1 MNIQEQIIEQ
11 ILTTRNYTMY
21 NGWSNAR
28 SSYGYHSFNL
38 PGVDIQGQRTP
49 SKRIEEFQKHIS
61 FDNKVVVDIGCNVGG
76 MLFHIPNLKKGY
88 GFDYDN
94 KCIVAANNIANIL
107 DRKELAFSTIDL
119 DKVPH
124 DNLKNYINEKIDIVF
139 FLSVGKWILTHK
151 DLYKF
156 FVKQGADIILEL
168 NNNRKDKA
176 QLEVFKE
183 LGLEPKL
190 IIEGSPDDNTE
201 DNKSYRTT
209 YFIKNVYSFKT

>member
-1 MNIQEQIIEQ
+1 MSKEIQIKDQ
-11 ILTTRNYTMY
+11 LKRTMGYQLY
-21 NGWSNAR
+21 NGWENSR
-28 SSYGYHSFNL
+28 TTYGYHSFNL
-38 PGVDIQGQRTP
+38 EGIDIQGQRTP
-49 SKRIEEFQKHIS
+49 KLRLNEFKKHVS
-61 FDNKVVVDIGCNVGG
+61 FKDKIVVDIGCNVGG
-76 MLFHIPNLKKGY
+76 MLFHIPDLKKGY
-88 GFDYDN
+88 GFDYDD

-107 DRKELAFSTIDL
+107 DRKELLFSTIDL

-124 DNLKNYINEKIDIVF
+124 NSLMNYINEKIDIVF
-139 FLSVGKWILTHK
+139 LLSLGKWISTHN

-168 NNNRKDKA
+168 NNNRKDKK

-201 DNKSYRTT
+201 DNKSYRAT
-209 YFIKNVYSFKT
+209 YFIKNDYTFKT

>member
-1 MNIQEQIIEQ
+1 MNIQNQIIEQ

-21 NGWSNAR
+21 NGWENAR
-28 SSYGYHSFNL
+28 TEYGYHSFSL

-49 SKRIEEFQKHIS
+49 SKRIEEFKKHIS
-61 FDNKVVVDIGCNVGG
+61 FKDKVVIDIGCNVGG
-76 MLFHIPNLKKGY
+76 MLFHIPDLKKGY

-94 KCIVAANNIANIL
+94 KCIVAANNIAKIL
-107 DRKELAFSTIDL
+107 DRNELTFSTIDL

-124 DNLKNYINEKIDIVF
+124 ESLKNYINEKIDIVF
-139 FLSVGKWILTHK
+139 LLSVGKWISTHK
-151 DLYKF
+151 DLYQF

-190 IIEGSPDDNTE
+190 IIEGSPDDNTD
-201 DNKSYRTT
+201 DNKSHRAT
-209 YFIKNVYSFKT
+209 YFIKNVYSSKT